1 MNSGWMQISA
11 EWMTLSAK
19 QHLNTANRVPQTTN
33 VLACVCLPEPVLTL
47 SDFLRRSVD
56 EHVERPHHAGDG
68 DDVEGDGAH
77 DLPPLARRH
86 LKLLPLRRRAEKKRK
101 GLLRKASRR
110 ASNTSHER
118 RFKVHSEEVSGRP

>member
-1 MNSGWMQISA
+1 MQISA

-19 QHLNTANRVPQTTN
+19 LHLNTANRVPQTTN
-33 VLACVCLPEPVLTL
+33 VLACVCLSEPVLTL
-47 SDFLRRSVD
+47 SDFLRRPVD
-56 EHVERPHHAGDG
+56 EDVERPHHAGDG
-68 DDVEGDGAH
+68 DDVEGDRAH

-86 LKLLPLRRRAEKKRK
+86 LKLLPLRRRGEKRK

-110 ASNTSHER
+110 AGNTSHKH